1 VSSYDWLVSFIF
13 QPLGFLL
20 VGPLSQAIGPTPT
33 LVGAASLVLLTYLTV
48 TLLPSI
54 RSVTWIADADADAD
68 AATPLGPSPGA
79 AAGSTAG
86 RL

>member
-1 VSSYDWLVSFIF
+1 MLQQHVPEHARSRVSSYDWLVSFIF

-54 RSVTWIADADADAD
+54 RNVTWIADADPVSA
-68 AATPLGPSPGA
+68 
-79 AAGSTAG
+79 
-86 RL
+86 